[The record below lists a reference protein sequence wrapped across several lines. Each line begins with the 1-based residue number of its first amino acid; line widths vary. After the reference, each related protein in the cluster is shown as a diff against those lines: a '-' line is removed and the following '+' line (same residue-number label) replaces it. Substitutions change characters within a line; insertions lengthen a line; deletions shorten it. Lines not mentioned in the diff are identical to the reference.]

1 MKPATILIVDDEQL
15 LRWALKKRLEKEGF
29 QVLEAGSREEAERRF
44 GDRED
49 VSLVLLDLHLPDGDG
64 MQILREIKARS
75 PQCHVIMMTA
85 KYTPEAVLEA
95 TRGGAYR
102 SVEKPFSLDEIARLV
117 RTVLRPEKV
126 A

>member
-1 MKPATILIVDDEQL
+1 MKPATILVVDDEQL

-29 QVLEAGSREEAERRF
+29 RVLEAGSRKEAVHRF
-44 GDRED
+44 CAREV

-64 MQILREIKARS
+64 MEMLREIKGRH
-75 PQCHVIMMTA
+75 PHCQVIMMTA

-95 TRGGAYR
+95 TRAGAFR

-117 RTVLRPEKV
+117 RTALRSEKV